1 MVKMMFIRRG
11 FLPRCLR
18 SFPQKNVTKRQISV
32 SFWFILSLFL
42 LLSPV
47 KFVQAEEDF
56 HLYNV
61 VIPVIDESPEA
72 RNDAF
77 VKGLNEVFI
86 RLSGD
91 STIATN
97 LTLPGITG
105 YVQQY
110 SYQPVTP
117 DRVNNQGANK
127 SPDNSAGNSPEEG
140 DKFLLTVQYNGT
152 RIINYLRDHGFPV
165 WGEHRAVLV
174 VWVAVRDG
182 RHEYV
187 LKKNDQSLI
196 KTAIQKNLI
205 RRGIPLRWPDY
216 DSQDKKILG
225 FTDIMGGF
233 RDPLEKAS
241 IRYAR
246 GPIASISL
254 NWNGSNWR
262 SDWTLLFKNS
272 EYNWSYSGAN
282 YNQLIQQSIDRMVDT
297 MGRVYAVKELAS
309 GESATVLYMDVGDIH
324 NVSRYKRASEYLSN
338 IQAVKQVR
346 VKRVDGKSVE
356 FELTLRSDQA
366 DFLSLLKNDG
376 ELIEVKKIKVR
387 PIAGPKQP
395 DTTIPVSVNPDITA
409 GQAVPPTSAPV
420 NPPSVLLPRNG
431 SSDTT
436 AKHNNRTTT
445 MPENTVVAGS
455 LQKNAKKNTIYYFRL
470 AK

>member
-1 MVKMMFIRRG
+1 MVQMMFIRRG
-11 FLPRCLR
+11 FSFRCLR

-61 VIPVIDESPEA
+61 VIPVTDESLQA
-72 RNDAF
+72 KDAAF
-77 VKGLNEVFI
+77 IKGLNEVFV

-91 STIATN
+91 STIATS

-110 SYQPVTP
+110 SYQPLTP
-117 DRVNNQGANK
+117 DHVNNPGANK
-127 SPDNSAGNSPEEG
+127 NPGNSTEES

-152 RIINYLRDHGFPV
+152 RIINYLRDNGFPV

-174 VWVAVRDG
+174 AWVAVRDG

-187 LKKNDQSLI
+187 LKKDDQSLI
-196 KTAIQKNLI
+196 KTAIQKGLV
-205 RRGIPLRWPDY
+205 RRGVPMRWPDY

-225 FTDIMGGF
+225 FTDILGGF

-246 GPIASISL
+246 GPIVSISL
-254 NWNGSNWR
+254 SWNGSNWR

-282 YNQLIQQSIDRMVDT
+282 YNQLIQRSIDRMVDT
-297 MGRVYAVKELAS
+297 MGRIYAVKELAA
-309 GESATVLYMDVGDIH
+309 GQSAAALYMDIDDIS
-324 NVSRYKRASEYLSN
+324 NVSRYRRASEYLN
-338 IQAVKQVR
+338 DIQAVKQVR

-376 ELIEVKKIKVR
+376 ELIEVKKIKVK
-387 PIAGPKQP
+387 PIAGPKLL
-395 DTTIPVSVNPDITA
+395 DTTIPVSANPATTA
-409 GQAVPPTSAPV
+409 GQPVPPTSATG
-420 NPPSVLLPRNG
+420 NQSSVLLPGNK

-436 AKHNNRTTT
+436 AKNNNIQIA
-445 MPENTVVAGS
+445 MPGDTEVAEQS
-455 LQKNAKKNTIYYFRL
+455 QKISKENTIYYFRL
-470 AK
+470 TK

>member
-1 MVKMMFIRRG
+1 MVQMMFIRHG
-11 FLPRCLR
+11 SLSRCLR
-18 SFPQKNVTKRQISV
+18 SFPQKNVTKRQIYV
-32 SFWFILSLFL
+32 SLCLILSLFL

-61 VIPVIDESPEA
+61 VIPVPDESPQA
-72 RNDAF
+72 KNTAF
-77 VKGLNEVFI
+77 MQGLNEVFI

-91 STIATN
+91 STIATR

-110 SYQPVTP
+110 SYQPVP
-117 DRVNNQGANK
+117 PGYVNKPTANK
-127 SPDNSAGNSPEEG
+127 SPDVNG
-140 DKFLLTVQYNGT
+140 DSDDNTKFLLTVQYNGT
-152 RIINYLRDHGFPV
+152 RIINYLRDHGLPV

-187 LKKNDQSLI
+187 LKNNDQSLI
-196 KTAIQKNLI
+196 KTAIQKGLI
-205 RRGIPLRWPDY
+205 RRGVPLRWPDY

-225 FTDIMGGF
+225 FTDILGGF

-241 IRYAR
+241 VRYAR
-246 GPIASISL
+246 GPIAAISL
-254 NWNGSNWR
+254 SWDGSRWQ

-272 EYNWSYSGAN
+272 EYSWSYSSAN

-297 MGRVYAVKELAS
+297 MGRIYAVKELAS
-309 GESATVLYMDVGDIH
+309 GQSAAVLYMDVGDIS
-324 NVSRYKRASEYLSN
+324 NVSRYKRASEYLSD

-376 ELIEVKKIKVR
+376 ELIEVKKIKVK
-387 PIAGPKQP
+387 PVTGSKSP
-395 DTTIPVSVNPDITA
+395 DTTTPALVNPIIRN
-409 GQAVPPTSAPV
+409 QPT
-420 NPPSVLLPRNG
+420 VLLPGNK
-431 SSDTT
+431 SSTTPAKSNTTQIAMPGDTAVT
-436 AKHNNRTTT
+436 GQR
-445 MPENTVVAGS
+445 
-455 LQKNAKKNTIYYFRL
+455 QKNNKEHTIYYFRL